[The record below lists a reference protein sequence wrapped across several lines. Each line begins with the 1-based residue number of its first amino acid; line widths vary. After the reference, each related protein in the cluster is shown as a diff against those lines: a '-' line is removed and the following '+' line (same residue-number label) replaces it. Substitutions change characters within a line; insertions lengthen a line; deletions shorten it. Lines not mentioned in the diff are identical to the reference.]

1 MGQTESNGLMAAVC
15 MPAEEI
21 GDQQVLRIV
30 RVPLTLPFN
39 ASLPRANN
47 NDVLRRRLQRYPSSS
62 CSSSSRSRRRSRS
75 RRMFINVT

>member
-1 MGQTESNGLMAAVC
+1 VGQTESNGLMAAVC

-47 NDVLRRRLQRYPSSS
+47 NDVLRRRL
-62 CSSSSRSRRRSRS
+62 
-75 RRMFINVT
+75 